1 MNPKIMEGKAKEIT
15 YKYYQQSILD
25 TKIFGEDSKEAFES
39 YKEYR
44 AVERAMA
51 QLFEIDT
58 FDIYEYC
65 RDMYNVRH
73 YERMI

>member
-1 MNPKIMEGKAKEIT
+1 MKAKAMKIV
-15 YKYYQQSILD
+15 YRYYQQFNLD
-25 TKIFGEDSKEAFES
+25 NKIFGEDSKEAFES

-73 YERMI
+73 